1 MEEVLNIFY
10 RVKCKNSKNTLD
22 QYQRFIGEFLDY
34 IKTTYGIEDA
44 FNNIKQFMVQEYIT
58 YLDGEFQ
65 DKRCK
70 EVKMIHLSNESK
82 YARIKVVS
90 SLFTWLYKNDFIK
103 KNVSEVINL
112 KQFKS
117 KEHHDIYLNRES
129 VKLLIQYLKDDDFKI
144 KGNRCEDFNKARDL
158 FAFGLL
164 TKYGNRIG
172 ELQTLTFSDLD
183 LLNNKIIIKAEN
195 RKNKTQLVNKLDEQ
209 IKEFYNKYMLE
220 RKKRGITSD
229 LVYTSQN
236 GKPLYRSNINNGLRK
251 RLKES
256 NIYAENIGSNVRIE
270 NIEDMTIHKLRHTS
284 AYLMIGNGVPL
295 QQVASVLGQ
304 KQVIAVTRDIYGH
317 TNNMEV
323 DTVQL

>member
-1 MEEVLNIFY
+1 MEDVLNIFY
-10 RVKCKNSKNTLD
+10 RIKGRGSQNTLE
-22 QYQRFIGEFLDY
+22 QYQRNLDFFFDFLD
-34 IKTTYGIEDA
+34 KTYGV
-44 FNNIKQFMVQEYIT
+44 N
-58 YLDGEFQ
+58 YLDVKAYMLMDFEDYINKNKFQ
-65 DKRCK
+65 DRRYKT
-70 EVKMIHLSNESK
+70 EHLIELSMETK
-82 YARIKVVS
+82 YSLMKSVS
-90 SLFTWLYKNDFIK
+90 GLYTWLYENDYITKDLAKGIDLKKFKN
-103 KNVSEVINL
+103 
-112 KQFKS
+112 

-129 VKLLIQYLKDDDFKI
+129 VKLLIQYLDDDDFKI

-183 LLNNKIIIKAEN
+183 LLNSKITIKAEN
-195 RKNKTQLVNKLDEQ
+195 RKNRVKLVNKLDEQ
-209 IKEFYNKYMLE
+209 IKIFYNKYMSE
-220 RKKRGITSD
+220 REKRGITSD

-236 GKPLYRSNINNGLRK
+236 GNPLYRSNINNGLRK
-251 RLKES
+251 RLRES

>member
-1 MEEVLNIFY
+1 MEDVLNIFF
-10 RVKCKNSKNTLD
+10 RVKCKNLNTLD
-22 QYQRFIGEFLDY
+22 QYQRFINEFLDY
-34 IKTTYGIEDA
+34 VKCQYKVKEFSDV
-44 FNNIKQFMVQEYIT
+44 KQFMVSEYID
-58 YLDGEFQ
+58 YLNGQFE
-65 DKRCK
+65 DKRYK
-70 EVKMIHLSNESK
+70 TKKLIYLSDESK
-82 YARIKVVS
+82 YARLKAIS
-90 SLFTWLYKNDFIK
+90 SLFTWLYKNDFIS
-103 KNVSEVINL
+103 KNISEIINL
-112 KQFKS
+112 KEFKS
-117 KEHHDIYLNRES
+117 KEHHNIYLNRES